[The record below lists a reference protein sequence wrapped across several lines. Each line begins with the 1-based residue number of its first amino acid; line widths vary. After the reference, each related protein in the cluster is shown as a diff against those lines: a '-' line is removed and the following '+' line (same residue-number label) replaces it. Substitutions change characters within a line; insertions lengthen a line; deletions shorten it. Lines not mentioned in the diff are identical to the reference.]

1 MKREDRTRKMPE
13 PGGKPRGE
21 GSLPDEMADAATVT
35 SLPQNGNPAAGKQP
49 AGMRLAVSL
58 SGTNLARA
66 SDYNQRIVLQA
77 IRLSGETTRIALAQQ
92 TGLTPPTIANITT
105 RLEDMGLVAQ
115 LGRKHGG
122 RGQPA
127 LRLAIHP
134 EGAFAIGLNVDRDH
148 ITLVTLDLAGD
159 VRSRVTREVRF
170 ALPEDVVSIIAE
182 ELGGL
187 LAAGGVDPGRVLGVG
202 VARPDDLGGIALPHK
217 PKGYERWS
225 AVDFAQLLK
234 DVLPWPVHVDND
246 AAAAAL
252 GEAQGVGGQDRAS
265 FFYVLIT
272 AGLGGG
278 PVIDGSY
285 YRGARLRSGEIG
297 LLPDPAGPF
306 PGALVQDTVSLS
318 AIEERLEQAGRS
330 LERLDDLLALD
341 PVMATTVDQWIADA
355 TRALTAP
362 LVAVTCLLD
371 PDAILIGG
379 RLPVPLIERLSAR
392 IEAALAQV
400 PMPVRV
406 PVQPAQMASDA
417 PAIGAAI
424 LPFLDQLLP
433 SDAILMQAGR
443 APAV

>member
-1 MKREDRTRKMPE
+1 MKREDRTRK
-13 PGGKPRGE
+13 GR
-21 GSLPDEMADAATVT
+21 EMAAKQMSNASGMSDGSSAKM
-35 SLPQNGNPAAGKQP
+35 QPAAGKTT
-49 AGMRLAVSL
+49 AAARTGKRLAISL

-77 IRLSGETTRIALAQQ
+77 IRLSGETTRIALANQ

-115 LGRKHGG
+115 IGRKHGG

-127 LRLAIHP
+127 LRLAIDP
-134 EGAFAIGLNVDRDH
+134 NGAFAIGLNVDRDH
-148 ITLVTLDLAGD
+148 ITLVTLDLAGE
-159 VRSRVTREVRF
+159 VRSRITREVRF
-170 ALPEDVVSIIAE
+170 AMPADVVAIISE

-187 LAAGGVDPGRVLGVG
+187 LAAGEVDRERVLGVG
-202 VARPDDLGGIALPHK
+202 IARPDDLGGIALPHK
-217 PKGYERWS
+217 PAGYESWS
-225 AVDFAQLLK
+225 QVDFSALLK
-234 DVLPWPVHVDND
+234 DVLPWPIHVDND

-252 GEAQGVGGQDRAS
+252 GEAQGVGGQDRPS
-265 FFYVLIT
+265 FFYLLIS

-285 YRGARLRSGEIG
+285 YRGARSRSGEIG
-297 LLPDPAGPF
+297 LLPDPGGERS
-306 PGALVQDTVSLS
+306 GALVQDTVSLS
-318 AIEERLEQAGRS
+318 AIEERLELAGRK

-341 PVMATTVDQWIADA
+341 PAMATTVDQWIADA

-362 LVAVTCLLD
+362 LVAVSCLLD

-379 RLPVPLIERLSAR
+379 RLPLPLIERLSAR
-392 IEAALAQV
+392 IEAALGQV
-400 PMPVRV
+400 PMPNRV

-424 LPFLDQLLP
+424 LPFLDELLP
-433 SDAILMQAGR
+433 SDTILMQAGR
-443 APAV
+443 SLDI

>member
-1 MKREDRTRKMPE
+1 MAE
-13 PGGKPRGE
+13 PAGNGP
-21 GSLPDEMADAATVT
+21 DAA
-35 SLPQNGNPAAGKQP
+35 SGMPSNNAATTGK
-49 AGMRLAVSL
+49 RLAVSL

-77 IRLSGETTRIALAQQ
+77 IRLAGETTRIALANQ

-115 LGRKHGG
+115 VGRKHGG

-127 LRLAIHP
+127 LRLAINP
-134 EGAFAIGLNVDRDH
+134 DGAFAIGLNVDRDH
-148 ITLVTLDLAGD
+148 ITLVTLDLAGE

-170 ALPEDVVSIIAE
+170 AMPADVVTIIAAE
-182 ELGGL
+182 IDGL
-187 LAAGGVDPGRVLGVG
+187 LAAGGIAYDHVLGVG

-217 PKGYERWS
+217 PAGYESWS
-225 AVDFAQLLK
+225 AVDFAELLR

-252 GEAQGVGGQDRAS
+252 GEAQGVGGQDRPS
-265 FFYVLIT
+265 FFYLLIS

-285 YRGARLRSGEIG
+285 YRGARSRSGEIG
-297 LLPDPAGPF
+297 LLPDPAGPH
-306 PGALVQDTVSLS
+306 PGAVVQDTVSLS
-318 AIEERLEQAGRS
+318 AIEERLELAGRK

-341 PVMATTVDQWIADA
+341 PAMATTVDQWIADA
-355 TRALTAP
+355 TRALTTP
-362 LVAVTCLLD
+362 LVAVSCLLD

-392 IEAALAQV
+392 IEAALGQV
-400 PMPVRV
+400 PMPSRI

-443 APAV
+443 TFGV